1 MVREREGWSR
11 GVGRNGKGISPDTIP
26 LSDLVRGTFTKV
38 GPRTPLP
45 FCIHHIIADRC
56 RDLYVTDDGGRFL
69 GVITPSDILAHL
81 GPGMGVRSRKK
92 SHHLGTL
99 LSRDDLCAEDI
110 MSRGHIAVMQDTPLS
125 EALRLME
132 KHHHPDLV
140 VVNREG
146 VLVGIVD
153 VCSILSYLAGEG
165 VS

>member
-1 MVREREGWSR
+1 MRENR
-11 GVGRNGKGISPDTIP
+11 GGRSQGGGRNGKGSSPDTTP
-26 LSDLVRGTFTKV
+26 LSDLVSGTFIKV
-38 GPRTPLP
+38 GPRTPLDT
-45 FCIHHIIADRC
+45 CIRHIVGDRC
-56 RDLYVTDDGGRFL
+56 SDLYVTDEEGHFL
-69 GVITPSDILAHL
+69 GVITPFDVVAHL

-92 SHHLGTL
+92 SHHLGPL
-99 LSRDDLCAEDI
+99 LSRDDLCAQDI

-153 VCSILSYLAGEG
+153 VCSILSYLASEG
-165 VS
+165 DS